1 MKSALSDFHVQFC
14 SMSSSSNWQF
24 GGTLYRLISI
34 LILFV
39 APVSYVPL
47 RLGRGY
53 INANNLKQVHINIQ
67 NHFKFIWIKN
77 SYLCP
82 GVVIGDLNAPDT

>member
-24 GGTLYRLISI
+24 GGTLDRLVSI

-47 RLGRGY
+47 WLGRGY
-53 INANNLKQVHINIQ
+53 INANNLGKSTLISRDSCQVYLNRE
-67 NHFKFIWIKN
+67 
-77 SYLCP
+77 SYLCS
-82 GVVIGDLNAPDT
+82 GVVISDLNTPYT